1 MFTSNP
7 RTHLLLHL
15 LLFPLWMKL
24 KMLYKE
30 WTGAQFVAKEWGSTW
45 PNLARETGEIEVEMI
60 IEDEVETVQ
69 EEGVALNATKRVI
82 LLDSALMGIVVLQGT
97 TDGTMIMMA
106 IEGTIPQRI
115 KEIGIAPSH
124 VLTLQSEKITVK
136 PANQTLALVQDPQ
149 NVALKREVFRDLTLR
164 STTGGLM
171 IVAVAVE
178 AAVQWRMGVEVVV
191 EVEVV
196 TRKGLWEE
204 KVRAEA
210 QEVVPDCL
218 CVDLWDNYFD
228 LTKLPMRDL
237 GKYF

>member
-1 MFTSNP
+1 
-7 RTHLLLHL
+7 
-15 LLFPLWMKL
+15 
-24 KMLYKE
+24 
-30 WTGAQFVAKEWGSTW
+30 
-45 PNLARETGEIEVEMI
+45 MI

-178 AAVQWRMGVEVVV
+178 AAVQ
-191 EVEVV
+191 
-196 TRKGLWEE
+196 
-204 KVRAEA
+204 
-210 QEVVPDCL
+210 
-218 CVDLWDNYFD
+218 
-228 LTKLPMRDL
+228 
-237 GKYF
+237 